1 MQLLD
6 LFPEVV
12 PVEQPPKE
20 RKIRRK
26 CTRYNRTQNNR
37 RYKLHRKVRS
47 LELEEVKLHV
57 RKRIIELPV
66 MFDLDPYPCLKELI
80 YKFKYEAPTEYRPT
94 NI

>member
-1 MQLLD
+1 MTLSN
-6 LFPEVV
+6 LFPELV

-66 MFDLDPYPCLKELI
+66 MFDLDTYPCLKELI
-80 YKFKYEAPTEYRPT
+80 YKFKYEAPTEYRP
-94 NI
+94 II